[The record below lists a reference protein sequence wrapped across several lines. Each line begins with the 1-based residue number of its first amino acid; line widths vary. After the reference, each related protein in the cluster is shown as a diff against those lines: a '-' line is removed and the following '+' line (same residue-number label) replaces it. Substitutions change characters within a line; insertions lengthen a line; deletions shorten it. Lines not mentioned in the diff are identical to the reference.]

1 MQTVKGKQK
10 VNRKTYARCQHS
22 LTANPPPCPRQFIII
37 SSLRYARLCPHTRSA
52 LVAAVICS
60 ACRNIIRK
68 LPVASKSTASGHG
81 MRYFKPDVANTIRVR
96 PSLHDGT
103 RAAFVTRDDVCATL
117 LDADDVHVPARVH
130 VQPGREPNVIVQ
142 YTHSAPKKLRVR
154 VRVCG
159 VLLVDVSVLPNNL
172 HTLTFGFWFNQE
184 ICVGTSSI

>member
-60 ACRNIIRK
+60 ACRTMIRK
-68 LPVASKSTASGHG
+68 LPVASNSTASGHG
-81 MRYFKPDVANTIRVR
+81 MRYFKPDVANTIRIR
-96 PSLHDGT
+96 PGLHDGT
-103 RAAFVTRDDVCATL
+103 RAAFVTRDDVCATV

-130 VQPGREPNVIVQ
+130 VQPGRENPMLLCSIHTRRQ
-142 YTHSAPKKLRVR
+142 KGCACPRGKRQRLRK
-154 VRVCG
+154 
-159 VLLVDVSVLPNNL
+159 S
-172 HTLTFGFWFNQE
+172 LTR
-184 ICVGTSSI
+184 SRSRKSRSRSRKPRRA